1 MRVVMG
7 FEIIKMWQSLGR
19 LYGWFFSYLFSLVE
33 CVHGHV
39 GGVNKEMAVMLEE
52 LNILLGIELCFYA
65 NSSFSLCKYGYWSHE
80 RTLCL
85 LPFVFT
91 VVFF

>member
-52 LNILLGIELCFYA
+52 
-65 NSSFSLCKYGYWSHE
+65 
-80 RTLCL
+80 
-85 LPFVFT
+85 
-91 VVFF
+91 